1 MYLYSISVFVNCQ
14 ASGTVFSRQMQETS
28 GTLLEHCYFVF
39 VFCVGVFC
47 IFVYS
52 FVTAGAGHIR
62 LSGFFVAKGNTISYS
77 FKRPGVRRGF

>member
-1 MYLYSISVFVNCQ
+1 
-14 ASGTVFSRQMQETS
+14 MQETL
-28 GTLLEHCYFVF
+28 GTLVGPCVLHLCFVLVYFVF
-39 VFCVGVFC
+39 VFVN
-47 IFVYS
+47 S